1 LDLEIDFKRENS
13 KEILEKEIEQL
24 QEDIQFKK
32 LNISINKNV
41 KEIDLEVLEIV

>member
-1 LDLEIDFKRENS
+1 LDLEIDFKGENS

-24 QEDIQFKK
+24 QEDIKFKK

-41 KEIDLEVLEIV
+41 KEIDLDVLEIV